1 MSDELIK
8 EEELHEEHDHDHEE
22 HDHEEHEHHHDHEG
36 HEGHEHHHH
45 HHHDDDCDCGCHDH
59 DHDDDDDDD
68 EEHEGHHHHH
78 DDDDCDCGHEHHHHH
93 HHDDDC
99 DCGCHDHDHEHDHE
113 HHHHH
118 EHSNIEIS
126 THEDATIATV
136 KMALGTDKDAAKV
149 QLKSF
154 MTAVG
159 AEAEAEGGMVG
170 HIKFFLKES
179 VGEMFSM
186 TDPEDE
192 IQIKPAALPEY
203 TAEGVCIV
211 VGISPDAR
219 EDIVKLHDPGAV

>member
-22 HDHEEHEHHHDHEG
+22 HDHEGHEHGHGHHHDHD

-45 HHHDDDCDCGCHDH
+45 D
-59 DHDDDDDDD
+59 
-68 EEHEGHHHHH
+68 HEGHHHHH
-78 DDDDCDCGHEHHHHH
+78 DDDCDCGHEHHHHH

-99 DCGCHDHDHEHDHE
+99 DCGHDHDHDH

-203 TAEGVCIV
+203 TAEGVCII
-211 VGISPDAR
+211 VGISPDAL
-219 EDIVKLHDPGAV
+219 EDIVKLHYPGAV

>member
-22 HDHEEHEHHHDHEG
+22 HDHEGHHHDHD

-68 EEHEGHHHHH
+68 EEHDHHHHHH
-78 DDDDCDCGHEHHHHH
+78 DHDHEHHHHH

-99 DCGCHDHDHEHDHE
+99 DCGCHDHDHE

-192 IQIKPAALPEY
+192 IQIKDAALPEY
-203 TAEGVCIV
+203 SAEGVCIV
-211 VGISPDAR
+211 VGISPETL
-219 EDIVKLHDPGAV
+219 EDIVKLHYPGAL

>member
-22 HDHEEHEHHHDHEG
+22 HDHEGHHHDHD

-45 HHHDDDCDCGCHDH
+45 HHH
-59 DHDDDDDDD
+59 
-68 EEHEGHHHHH
+68 
-78 DDDDCDCGHEHHHHH
+78 DDDCDCGHEHHHHH

-99 DCGCHDHDHEHDHE
+99 DCGHDHDHE

-211 VGISPDAR
+211 VGISPDAL
-219 EDIVKLHDPGAV
+219 EDIVKLHYPGAI

>member
-8 EEELHEEHDHDHEE
+8 EEELHEEHDHDDEE
-22 HDHEEHEHHHDHEG
+22 HDHHHHHDHD

-59 DHDDDDDDD
+59 DH
-68 EEHEGHHHHH
+68 EHHHHH
-78 DDDDCDCGHEHHHHH
+78 D
-93 HHDDDC
+93 
-99 DCGCHDHDHEHDHE
+99 HDHDHG
-113 HHHHH
+113 HHH

-203 TAEGVCIV
+203 TAEGVCII
-211 VGISPDAR
+211 VGISPDAL
-219 EDIVKLHDPGAV
+219 EDIVKLHYPGAV

>member
-22 HDHEEHEHHHDHEG
+22 HDHEHDHEERD

-45 HHHDDDCDCGCHDH
+45 HHHDDDCDCGCHD
-59 DHDDDDDDD
+59 
-68 EEHEGHHHHH
+68 
-78 DDDDCDCGHEHHHHH
+78 
-93 HHDDDC
+93 
-99 DCGCHDHDHEHDHE
+99 HDHE

-211 VGISPDAR
+211 VGISPDAL
-219 EDIVKLHDPGAV
+219 EDIVKLHYPGAV

>member
-211 VGISPDAR
+211 VGISPDAL
-219 EDIVKLHDPGAV
+219 EDIVKLHYPGAV

>member
-22 HDHEEHEHHHDHEG
+22 HDHEGHEGHHHDHD
-36 HEGHEHHHH
+36 HEHHHH

-68 EEHEGHHHHH
+68 EEHDHHHHHH
-78 DDDDCDCGHEHHHHH
+78 DHDHEHHHHH

-99 DCGCHDHDHEHDHE
+99 DCGCHDHDHE

-211 VGISPDAR
+211 VGISPDAL
-219 EDIVKLHDPGAV
+219 EDIVKLHYPGAV

>member
-22 HDHEEHEHHHDHEG
+22 HDHEGHEHGHHHHHDHDHEG
-36 HEGHEHHHH
+36 HEHHH
-45 HHHDDDCDCGCHDH
+45 HHHDDDCDCG
-59 DHDDDDDDD
+59 
-68 EEHEGHHHHH
+68 HEHHHHH
-78 DDDDCDCGHEHHHHH
+78 HHDDDCDCGHEHHHHH

-99 DCGCHDHDHEHDHE
+99 DCGCHDHDHE

-203 TAEGVCIV
+203 TAEGVCII
-211 VGISPDAR
+211 VGISPDAL
-219 EDIVKLHDPGAV
+219 EDIVKLHYPGAV